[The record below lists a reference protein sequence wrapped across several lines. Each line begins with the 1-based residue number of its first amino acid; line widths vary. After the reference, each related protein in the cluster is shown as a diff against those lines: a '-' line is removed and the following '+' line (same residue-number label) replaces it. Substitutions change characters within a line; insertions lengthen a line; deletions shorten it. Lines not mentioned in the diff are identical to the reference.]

1 MIIFS
6 LGSPRVL
13 HVLFIVKTVLDMQ
26 FATPL
31 ASFGEQQLIGHFGA
45 FLQIL
50 PKRVAWTG
58 DEQEQSFDELVSSRI
73 CRIRPENSANQKFYI
88 SIYICQIHVKL

>member
-1 MIIFS
+1 MRARKQKGKCSQFMMVIFS

-26 FATPL
+26 FPTPL
-31 ASFGEQQLIGHFGA
+31 ASFGEQQFKGHFGPI
-45 FLQIL
+45 FQIL

-58 DEQEQSFDELVSSRI
+58 EEQEQSFDELVSS
-73 CRIRPENSANQKFYI
+73 
-88 SIYICQIHVKL
+88 